1 MKKIITILGMAAAL
15 GLYADMPYSRGENLL
30 RNGELKSTQNRSTPD
45 EWRRII
51 KPDNAKYVLKR
62 DGDSWQMYFLPDQE
76 NFTHVRIVQFNIKTE
91 PGHAYEVEYEAKTG
105 PGVTMQRDSFLL
117 GTGVW
122 TRFFNLPP
130 LPEWTKCRSV
140 FWIPQNV
147 PEKGDVTFGMQNRSL
162 SPVWYRNAS
171 LRQIS
176 IKENEVENFSPPVKL
191 LPLMPEDALVM
202 PDTCKEYLQYVI
214 AGIPDNCYNNFS
226 FEIRLYKND
235 NDYVLGK
242 INGKR
247 VEVPVK
253 EMPVGISIFQLL
265 VYDKRDKALVAVSKL
280 EIERIDK
287 LPDHINFDNPVLLKN
302 PKGNTFFPIGVYA
315 GLGWNFSLQKLKDCG
330 FNTVHTYGTDS
341 WVAREENFKLL
352 KDAAKLDLWIMMG
365 LPPRF
370 QIQESSLESLANW
383 IASYKKYPAILAYY
397 SDEVRMRGTKMDL
410 VKKNYQTTK
419 KADPTRQHYM
429 YDKPEYGLGETTDCL
444 MIDLK
449 SKNLAKVIKLRM
461 GNIPIIHVFGNI
473 DFKNTTASSL
483 DYNQSNFVM
492 PIIWGASGIFY
503 YTLRNLELEEYNR
516 QYKELAPRVLNSFK
530 RFSEIAP
537 AIISGE
543 ALPDWTKSIKFEGA
557 MEHKIFANQGKV
569 YIFCG
574 VAADGQEN
582 GKISFAVPAAKQLRD
597 VLNDQALSVGNFSLE
612 LSPGQG
618 RIIEVK

>member
-1 MKKIITILGMAAAL
+1 MKKIMTILAALATL

-30 RNGELKSTQNRSTPD
+30 RNGELKSTKDQSRPD
-45 EWRRII
+45 EWQRRVI
-51 KPDNAKYVLKR
+51 PDNAKHVLKR
-62 DGDSWQMYFLPDQE
+62 DGDSWQMYFLPNQE
-76 NFTHVRIVQFNIKTE
+76 NISQVRIVQFNIKTE

-105 PGVTMQRDSFLL
+105 PGVSMRRDSFLL
-117 GTGVW
+117 GIGVW
-122 TRFFNLPP
+122 TRFFVLPP
-130 LPEWTKCRSV
+130 LPEWTKCRNV

-147 PEKGDVTFGMQNRSL
+147 PEKGDVVFGMQNRSL

-176 IKENEVENFSPPVKL
+176 IKENEVENFSPSVRL

-202 PDTCKEYLQYVI
+202 PDTRKEYLQYVI
-214 AGIPDNCYNNFS
+214 AGIPDNCYNDFS

-247 VEVPVK
+247 VEVPLK
-253 EMPVGISIFQLL
+253 DMSAGISTFQLL
-265 VYDKRDKALVAVSKL
+265 VFDKRDKALVATSKI

-287 LPDHINFDNPVLLKN
+287 LPDNINFDNPVFLKT
-302 PKGNTFFPIGVYA
+302 PKGDTFFPIGVYA
-315 GLGWNFSLQKLKDCG
+315 GLGWKFSLQKLKDCG
-330 FNTVHTYGTDS
+330 FNTIHTYGTDS
-341 WVAREENFKLL
+341 WVVREENFKLL
-352 KDAAKLDLWIMMG
+352 NDAAKLNLWILMG

-370 QIQESSLESLANW
+370 QKQESSLESLSNW
-383 IASYKKYPAILAYY
+383 IAAYKKYPAVLAYY
-397 SDEVRMRGTKMDL
+397 TDEIRMAGAKMDL
-410 VKKNYQTTK
+410 VKKNYQTTR

-461 GNIPIIHVFGNI
+461 GDIPIIHVFGNV
-473 DFKNTTASSL
+473 DFKNSTASSL

-492 PIIWGASGIFY
+492 PIIWGASGVFY
-503 YTLRNLELEEYNR
+503 FTLRNLENADHNLE
-516 QYKELAPRVLNSFK
+516 YKALAPRVLNSFK

-543 ALPDWTKSIKFEGA
+543 ALPDWTKSIKYEGA
-557 MEHKIFANQGKV
+557 MEHKIFANQGNV

-574 VAADGQEN
+574 VAADAQEN
-582 GKISFAVPAAKQLRD
+582 GKISFTVPVGKKLRD
-597 VLNDQALSVGNFSLE
+597 VLNDQALSTGNFSLE
-612 LSPGQG
+612 LSSGQG
-618 RIIEVK
+618 RIFEVK